1 LYDGGTDLV
10 LLNNRLFLFFA
21 YFQSIKQRLIMPFN
35 NFLVRTI
42 GALSILLSASF
53 SNAQDDQRLIIITT
67 DGFRWQEVYNGMD
80 AVVASDKR
88 FNQHDSAG
96 IFNAYWDLSPEAR
109 RQKLL
114 PFFWGTIAKQGQLYG
129 NRKYGNKI
137 DNANPYWFSYPGYSE
152 ILTGHVDTL
161 INSNEYPPN
170 PHKTIL
176 EYYNSLPSYKG
187 KVAAFAAWDAF
198 DRIIN
203 EKRAGLP
210 VINAFDDNSVAST
223 DPEMKL
229 LNDMVRTSFR
239 PWGNVECLDV
249 FTHYQAFTYLK
260 NKRPKVMYI
269 SYGETDEF
277 AHHGEYKHYLN
288 AAHQFDEWVGN
299 IWNWVQSQPDYK
311 NKTTLLIT
319 TDHGRGDIKKE
330 EWTDH
335 GTGVQDAYQIW
346 FAVMGPKVKP
356 LGEMKSNQ
364 QFYQKQLAQTA
375 AQLTGHTYTGAHE
388 VSPAIPVI
396 QK

>member
-1 LYDGGTDLV
+1 MPFKKFHLRSFFSLLV
-10 LLNNRLFLFFA
+10 LIIGQTAFA
-21 YFQSIKQRLIMPFN
+21 QE
-35 NFLVRTI
+35 
-42 GALSILLSASF
+42 
-53 SNAQDDQRLIIITT
+53 DQKLIIITT

-80 AVVASDKR
+80 AAIANDKK
-88 FNQHDSAG
+88 FNQYDSAG
-96 IFNAYWDLSPEAR
+96 IFTAYWDQSPEAR

-114 PFFWGTIAKQGQLYG
+114 PFFWGTVAKQGQLYG

-170 PHKTIL
+170 PYKTIL
-176 EYYNSLPSYKG
+176 EYYNQLPAYKG

-203 EKRAGLP
+203 EKRAGIP
-210 VINAFDDNSVAST
+210 VINGFDDNSVAST

-288 AAHQFDEWVGN
+288 AAHQFDQWVGD

-330 EWTDH
+330 EWMDH
-335 GTGVQDAYQIW
+335 GSGVQDAYQIW

-356 LGEMKSNQ
+356 LGEIKTNQ

-375 AQLTGHTYTGAHE
+375 ANLTGHTYSAAHE
-388 VSPAIPVI
+388 VAPAIPVI
-396 QK
+396 RK

>member
-1 LYDGGTDLV
+1 
-10 LLNNRLFLFFA
+10 
-21 YFQSIKQRLIMPFN
+21 
-35 NFLVRTI
+35 
-42 GALSILLSASF
+42 
-53 SNAQDDQRLIIITT
+53 
-67 DGFRWQEVYNGMD
+67 
-80 AVVASDKR
+80 
-88 FNQHDSAG
+88 
-96 IFNAYWDLSPEAR
+96 
-109 RQKLL
+109 
-114 PFFWGTIAKQGQLYG
+114 
-129 NRKYGNKI
+129 
-137 DNANPYWFSYPGYSE
+137 
-152 ILTGHVDTL
+152 
-161 INSNEYPPN
+161 
-170 PHKTIL
+170 
-176 EYYNSLPSYKG
+176 
-187 KVAAFAAWDAF
+187 VAAFAAWDAF

-311 NKTTLLIT
+311 NKTTILIT

-335 GTGVQDAYQIW
+335 GGGVQDAYQIW

-396 QK
+396 EK

>member
-1 LYDGGTDLV
+1 MSIIPSSFCRVGT
-10 LLNNRLFLFFA
+10 F
-21 YFQSIKQRLIMPFN
+21 
-35 NFLVRTI
+35 
-42 GALSILLSASF
+42 ILLCCVQFSF
-53 SNAQDDQRLIIITT
+53 AQRGDGNYTPLVKKKEKFINPKDDQRLIIITT

-80 AVVASDKR
+80 ATIASDKR
-88 FNQHDSAG
+88 FNQYDSAG
-96 IFNAYWDLSPEAR
+96 IFNAYWDQSPEAR

-176 EYYNSLPSYKG
+176 EYYNSLPAYKG

-210 VINAFDDNSVAST
+210 VINGFDDNSVAST

-288 AAHQFDEWVGN
+288 AAHQFDEWVGS

-335 GTGVQDAYQIW
+335 GSGVQDAYQIW
-346 FAVMGPKVKP
+346 FAAMGPKVKAM
-356 LGEMKSNQ
+356 GEMKTNQ

-375 AQLTGHTYTGAHE
+375 AQLTGHTYGAAHE
-388 VSPAIPVI
+388 VSPAIPVV

>member
-1 LYDGGTDLV
+1 
-10 LLNNRLFLFFA
+10 
-21 YFQSIKQRLIMPFN
+21 MPFKS
-35 NFLVRTI
+35 FLTRVVAVLTI
-42 GALSILLSASF
+42 VLSAFISH
-53 SNAQDDQRLIIITT
+53 AQDDQRLIIITT

-80 AVVASDKR
+80 AAVASDKR
-88 FNQHDSAG
+88 FNQYDSAG
-96 IFNAYWDLSPEAR
+96 IFNAYWDQSPEAR

-176 EYYNSLPSYKG
+176 EYYNSLPAYKG

-335 GTGVQDAYQIW
+335 GGGVQDAYQIW

-375 AQLTGHTYTGAHE
+375 AQLTGHTYSAAHE
-388 VSPAIPVI
+388 VSSAIPVV